1 MLCIWGVC
9 VYRVYVYIGCMYV
22 YIYMCVCV
30 CVYVCT
36 AASSMLTI
44 LYLKYFMTHCKTY
57 N

>member
-1 MLCIWGVC
+1 
-9 VYRVYVYIGCMYV
+9 
-22 YIYMCVCV
+22 
-30 CVYVCT
+30 VCT